1 MSKAKSGGGKGKIIA
16 GLVLLVIIVLLI
28 GGWYVFL
35 RSTPEKTVKTYMA
48 ATQRGDNAT
57 AKAMLSNRSKESGLA
72 EGMLPPPS
80 TDQDREQPSYTVGKA
95 SYEGKTAAVPV
106 TLPVPKGME
115 QFTGGMKELTIT
127 LGLIKEGR
135 QWKIDM
141 QETLNAMIKNPP
153 GMPEMPEMPEAAPGG
168 AAPR

>member
-1 MSKAKSGGGKGKIIA
+1 MSNAKTGGGKGKIIV
-16 GLVLLVIIVLLI
+16 GLALLIIIALLI

-35 RSTPEKTVKTYMA
+35 RSTPEKTVKIFMV

-57 AKAMLSNRSKESGLA
+57 AKAMLSARSKESGMA

-80 TDQDREQPSYTVGKA
+80 TDQDREKPSYKIGEA
-95 SYEGKTAAVPV
+95 SYEGKIAAVPV
-106 TLPVPKGME
+106 TIPLPKGME
-115 QFTGGMKELTIT
+115 QFAGGMKEFTIT

-141 QETLNAMIKNPP
+141 QETMNALMKNMPAVL
-153 GMPEMPEMPEAAPGG
+153 GMPGEVPGAPGQT
-168 AAPR
+168 APR